1 MRNHLWKNLSHGFDK
16 ETQNVTLGLQHS
28 PGTPQEGQ
36 EGRPTLMQGS
46 SQMLE
51 VENCIRFLKTKPCVV
66 KLWGGLPQ
74 NNPPN
79 AQDDFGT

>member
-1 MRNHLWKNLSHGFDK
+1 MALTKKLRMS
-16 ETQNVTLGLQHS
+16 TLGLQRS

-36 EGRPTLMQGS
+36 EAGRSTLMQGS

-51 VENCIRFLKTKPCVV
+51 VENCIRFLKTKSCVV